1 VIAKDCIDYE
11 INFLNSDANVLKAI
25 DWCEKHLSKYAYLI
39 DENKNIIGWINSSL
53 LYEIDENKKTI
64 NYIQELNDNILLN
77 EVTHIFD
84 ILKKAEG
91 IDTYIMPVVDLK
103 NKIIGFTSANKILKT
118 YSYNNQILLDGGIII
133 LELEPKNY
141 ALSEIARIVENNNA
155 VILNT
160 SIHFNNTT
168 KKIEISLKINQT
180 DLKNIQA
187 SFERYN
193 YTILKTIH
201 QSEYELQLQDR
212 IDNLLK
218 YLEV

>member
-84 ILKKAEG
+84 ILK
-91 IDTYIMPVVDLK
+91 
-103 NKIIGFTSANKILKT
+103 
-118 YSYNNQILLDGGIII
+118 NNYELL
-133 LELEPKNY
+133 
-141 ALSEIARIVENNNA
+141 
-155 VILNT
+155 
-160 SIHFNNTT
+160 
-168 KKIEISLKINQT
+168 SLKFSYFI
-180 DLKNIQA
+180 
-187 SFERYN
+187 Y
-193 YTILKTIH
+193 H
-201 QSEYELQLQDR
+201 
-212 IDNLLK
+212 LLEFL
-218 YLEV
+218 Y

>member
-1 VIAKDCIDYE
+1 
-11 INFLNSDANVLKAI
+11 
-25 DWCEKHLSKYAYLI
+25 
-39 DENKNIIGWINSSL
+39 
-53 LYEIDENKKTI
+53 
-64 NYIQELNDNILLN
+64 
-77 EVTHIFD
+77 
-84 ILKKAEG
+84 
-91 IDTYIMPVVDLK
+91 MPVVDLK

-160 SIHFNNTT
+160 SIHFNNVT
-168 KKIEISLKINQT
+168 KKIEISLKINQI

-201 QSEYELQLQDR
+201 QSEFELQLQDR